1 MWRGLGESIMT
12 TATLGQPGRFE
23 IGRVF
28 NTTFAVIGRNI
39 GLCLGLAAL
48 FAGVPTL
55 LVRWWTQPQI
65 DAMLHGDPGA
75 MADPHAMFRNSYLS
89 LIVWLVS
96 FVLTLLLQSS
106 LVRATIEDL
115 NGRRP
120 SFGDCIQIAV
130 RFLLP
135 TLAIGFLV
143 ALGAGLAML
152 ALIVPGIIL
161 WLGWSMSVPVL
172 IQERRGVLGSMS
184 RSRALTKG
192 NRWSLFG
199 LFLILMIIAMVIQ
212 WGILLVFVL
221 FGGIL
226 AQLGAALVQ
235 TVVSMVL
242 SIAAAV
248 SYVEL
253 RQVKEGASIDELAQI
268 FS

>member
-1 MWRGLGESIMT
+1 MT

-28 NTTFAVIGRNI
+28 NSTFAIIGRNI
-39 GLCLGLAAL
+39 GLCIGLAAL
-48 FAGVPTL
+48 FAGVPAL
-55 LVRWWTQPQI
+55 LVSLWTQSQMVAI
-65 DAMLHGDPGA
+65 LHGDPAA
-75 MADPHAMFRNSYLS
+75 MANSDAVFQNSYLS
-89 LIVWLVS
+89 VIAGLGS
-96 FVLTLLLQSS
+96 FVFTLLLQSS

-120 SFGDCIQIAV
+120 SFGDCIQIAI

-135 TLAIGFLV
+135 TLGIGILV
-143 ALGAGLAML
+143 ALGSGLAAI
-152 ALIVPGIIL
+152 ALIVPGVIL

-172 IQERRGVLGSMS
+172 IQERQGVFGSMS

-199 LFLILMIIAMVIQ
+199 LFLVLGLIAMVIQ
-212 WGILLVFVL
+212 WVILLFFVF
-221 FGGIL
+221 FGGIV

-242 SIAAAV
+242 SVATAV

-253 RQVKEGASIDELAQI
+253 RQVKEGTSIDELARI

>member
-1 MWRGLGESIMT
+1 MT
-12 TATLGQPGRFE
+12 TATLGQTGRFE

-28 NTTFAVIGRNI
+28 SNTFVVIGRNI
-39 GLCLGLAAL
+39 GLCLGLALL
-48 FAGVPTL
+48 FAGIPTL
-55 LVRWWTQPQI
+55 LMRLWTQTQI
-65 DAMLHGDPGA
+65 DAMLHGNPSA
-75 MADPHAMFRNSYLS
+75 MADPQATFGNFYLS
-89 LIVWLVS
+89 IVAGLVS
-96 FVLTLLLQSS
+96 FVFTLLLQSS

-120 SFGDCIQIAV
+120 SFGDCVQIAI

-135 TLAIGFLV
+135 TLAIGLLV
-143 ALGAGLAML
+143 AFGSALAML
-152 ALIVPGIIL
+152 ALIVPGIVL

-172 IQERRGVLGSMS
+172 IQERQGVFGSMS

-192 NRWSLFG
+192 SRWSLFG

-212 WGILLVFVL
+212 WGLLLVLVL

-235 TVVSMVL
+235 SVISMVL
-242 SIAAAV
+242 SIASAV

-253 RQVKEGASIDELAQI
+253 RQVKEGTSVDELSQI